1 MRLKLYHMGVMVSS
15 IYISEQMQEAGN
27 RKEET
32 GSRKQEAGS
41 RKQEAGSRKQEAG
54 SMKAEGRKPA
64 EVIPTSHHH
73 DVMAFFPVRLL
84 NLKTISII
92 EG

>member
-27 RKEET
+27 RKEEA

-54 SMKAEGRKPA
+54 SRKH
-64 EVIPTSHHH
+64 ESRRQKGCRSHSNQPT
-73 DVMAFFPVRLL
+73 P
-84 NLKTISII
+84 
-92 EG
+92 